1 MSTPRIRPQDS
12 IVAGLINGIING
24 LIAHSHFKHLALIPV
39 SVDSIAHE
47 QTSVWG
53 EAVSLTFG
61 LGIIL
66 SLITSKLFIKHLH
79 KATPALQSTFNP
91 AFFRTLAPIAI
102 TQSATLFGWFIALA
116 VIWTKYM
123 GEIMVSS
130 NIAAMMVAGFAFII
144 TLFIEYRTK
153 QSLIIKKVSIFE

>member
-1 MSTPRIRPQDS
+1 
-12 IVAGLINGIING
+12 
-24 LIAHSHFKHLALIPV
+24 
-39 SVDSIAHE
+39 
-47 QTSVWG
+47 
-53 EAVSLTFG
+53 
-61 LGIIL
+61 
-66 SLITSKLFIKHLH
+66 
-79 KATPALQSTFNP
+79 
-91 AFFRTLAPIAI
+91 IAI